1 MKKRVPWGQGR
12 PNLVWVGSGG
22 APRGKWPL
30 SWDLKDKWELQQR
43 RESDGGR
50 AFQAEQTVQILQ
62 TGKWQISLEYSR
74 LLGEIDW
81 NDLFLAYQRQHA
93 LSILPCSVAPGV
105 YRLGANPQQGLCC
118 LLSRAWC
125 LLEPGDIHTLLAA
138 ILLESI
144 HAYKCD

>member
-1 MKKRVPWGQGR
+1 MKKREPWGQGR
-12 PNLVWVGSGG
+12 PHLVWVGSG
-22 APRGKWPL
+22 APTRGKRQL
-30 SWDLKDKWELQQR
+30 SWDLKDKWELRQR

-62 TGKWQISLEYSR
+62 TGKRQVSLEYSI
-74 LLGEIDW
+74 LGEIDW

-105 YRLGANPQQGLCC
+105 YHLGANPQQGLCC

-125 LLEPGDIHTLLAA
+125 LLEPGDIHMLLTA